1 MSPIVGISLK
11 LVSTL
16 TFTVMSALVKSLSA
30 KYPIGQIVCF
40 RSFFA
45 LIPLVIWLA
54 WRSEFPSALRTS
66 NLRGHLK
73 RSCFGA
79 LSMSMGFSALAF
91 IPLPDAVALGYAAPL
106 LLVVLAAV
114 VLKERVRIYRWTAV
128 AVGFCGV
135 LLMLSPYL
143 GGSALVGGLSGGPAI
158 GAMLALGSAACSA
171 FSAIEIRQLT
181 ATERTGA
188 IVFYFMV
195 LTSLLGLATIAFGWV
210 MPDAWDAMLLVGAG
224 ILGGLGQIF
233 IVQAYRYGDASL
245 IAPFDYTS
253 MLWAM
258 AIGWFFFN
266 DWPATTVLVG
276 AVIVI
281 ASGIYV
287 IMRERQLGLLKRET
301 REAVTPR

>member
-1 MSPIVGISLK
+1 MSPILGITLK
-11 LVSTL
+11 LAATL
-16 TFTVMSALVKSLSA
+16 TFTVMSALVKTLSA
-30 KYPIGQIVCF
+30 KYPIGQIVFF

-45 LIPLVIWLA
+45 LIPLIIWLS
-54 WRSEFPSALRTS
+54 WRSEFPSALKTK
-66 NLRGHLK
+66 NFKGHLR

-79 LSMSMGFSALAF
+79 MSMSMGFASLSF
-91 IPLPDAVALGYAAPL
+91 IPLPDAVALGYASPL
-106 LLVVLAAV
+106 LLVVLAALI
-114 VLKERVRIYRWTAV
+114 LKERVRVYRWTAV

-143 GGSALVGGLSGGPAI
+143 GGQAVSGAGNGAPVI
-158 GAMLALGSAACSA
+158 GALLALGGALCSS

-188 IVFYFMV
+188 IVFYFTMM
-195 LTSLLGLATIAFGWV
+195 TSLLGLLSIALGWT
-210 MPDAWDAMLLVGAG
+210 MPTVPEALLLVSTG

-253 MLWAM
+253 MIWAM
-258 AIGWFFFN
+258 AIGWFFFD
-266 DWPATTVLVG
+266 DWPVPTVLAG
-276 AVIVI
+276 AVVVI

-287 IMRERQLGLLKRET
+287 ILRERQLGLLKRET
-301 REAVTPR
+301 REAATPR